1 METIVGSIG
10 VGLLLV
16 AFVLNLLKVVSEDSP
31 LYLLMNMV
39 GALLAAYYAMASG
52 SYPFV
57 ILELV
62 WGMAALIRLI
72 LNIKKGSQTTA

>member
-1 METIVGSIG
+1 MIVGSIG

-16 AFVLNLLKVVSEDSP
+16 AFVLNLVNVVSEHSS
-31 LYLLMNMV
+31 LYLLMNLV
-39 GALLAAYYAMASG
+39 GAFLAAYYALATG

-57 ILELV
+57 VLEIV
-62 WGMAALIRLI
+62 WGMAALIRLL

>member
-10 VGLLLV
+10 VGMLLV
-16 AFVLNLLKVVSEDSP
+16 AFVLNLINVVSENSL

-39 GALLAAYYAMASG
+39 GAFLAVYYALASG

-62 WGMAALIRLI
+62 WGMAALIRLL